1 MKKLMT
7 LSFALMFFGSSLP
20 VPAQPPMEFP
30 PAIVFQD
37 QSKSG
42 FVITLKNGSTIRG
55 RTLTREEGGG
65 RLRLTMTETASSE
78 PKSYAVIA
86 TDDAESIRA
95 STTDT
100 DSIRIKVRG
109 GTELKCKEFEL
120 GATMITVK
128 LGTASKVE
136 VPWDQIESISFGQ

>member
-1 MKKLMT
+1 MVC
-7 LSFALMFFGSSLP
+7 LSLAAP
-20 VPAQPPMEFP
+20 VSARCWLIS
-30 PAIVFQD
+30 AIDGEPQE
-37 QSKSG
+37 SKGG

-55 RTLTREEGGG
+55 RTLAREQGGAK
-65 RLRLTMTETASSE
+65 LRLTMTETASAE

-109 GTELKCKEFEL
+109 GTELKCKEFVL
-120 GATMITVK
+120 GTDVITVK
-128 LGTASKVE
+128 LGTASRVD

>member
-1 MKKLMT
+1 MLFG
-7 LSFALMFFGSSLP
+7 LSGL
-20 VPAQPPMEFP
+20 VPAQLGIKS
-30 PAIVFQD
+30 ALGGALQD
-37 QSKSG
+37 PSKGG

-55 RTLTREEGGG
+55 RTLTREESGG
-65 RLRLTMTETASSE
+65 RLRLTMTETSSNE

-109 GTELKCKEFEL
+109 GTELRCKEFVL
-120 GATMITVK
+120 GTDVITVK
-128 LGTASKVE
+128 LGTASRVD

>member
-1 MKKLMT
+1 ML
-7 LSFALMFFGSSLP
+7 LGSVL
-20 VPAQPPMEFP
+20 VPTRHGLGLAMGG
-30 PAIVFQD
+30 VFQEP
-37 QSKSG
+37 SKSG

-55 RTLTREEGGG
+55 RTLTREEGSG
-65 RLRLTMTETASSE
+65 RLRLTMTETSSSE
-78 PKSYAVIA
+78 PKSFAVIA

-109 GTELKCKEFEL
+109 GTELRCKEFVL
-120 GATMITVK
+120 GTDVITVK
-128 LGTASKVE
+128 LGTASRVD

>member
-1 MKKLMT
+1 MA
-7 LSFALMFFGSSLP
+7 LSFGLMLFGLSVL
-20 VPAQPPMEFP
+20 VPSQHGIESASGG
-30 PAIVFQD
+30 VFQEP
-37 QSKSG
+37 SKGG

-55 RTLTREEGGG
+55 RTLTREEGG
-65 RLRLTMTETASSE
+65 RLRLTMTETPSSE

-109 GTELKCKEFEL
+109 GTELRCKEFVL
-120 GATMITVK
+120 GTDVITVK
-128 LGTASKVE
+128 LGTASRVD